1 MVSVAIRGKQ
11 EQETNEVER
20 PASFVKSQLVLFQS
34 RKKFAFLYCLATV
47 TGLFCLPGVLGELSS
62 SSPDVLTIVRM
73 TLPLP
78 LASLLVTAGTYI
90 LNDLVDADLD
100 RANGKKRP
108 IPSGL
113 VSKKQARIFVVLA
126 FGTAVLLTAITFR
139 PASLIVLS
147 LMLVIGIAYSAPKA
161 ALMKRFVIKTSSIA
175 IFYILCALLGMTS
188 AYSLDLAI
196 NNPILVTSV
205 FLTLALMVFISSTL
219 NDMGDIDG
227 DKAAGRRT
235 IPIVIGKDST
245 LKLTTILAASIL
257 AVTWIFYG
265 AVLVT
270 GHEGSLVTT
279 ITTTIIAL
287 IVMMTLCRMRSGQRD
302 AEFMRRQH
310 KKLFPFQMAVHPCLV
325 IGFLLL

>member
-11 EQETNEVER
+11 EQETNEVRR
-20 PASFVKSQLVLFQS
+20 PASFVRSQLVLFQS
-34 RKKFAFLYCLATV
+34 RRKFALLYCLATV
-47 TGLFCLPGVLGELSS
+47 TGLFCLPGVLDELSS
-62 SSPDVLTIVRM
+62 SSPDVFTIVRM

-90 LNDLVDADLD
+90 LNDLVDSDLD

-113 VSKKQARIFVVLA
+113 VSKEQARIFVVLA

-147 LMLVIGIAYSAPKA
+147 LMLVIGVAYSAPKA

-196 NNPILVTSV
+196 NNPIIVTSV

-219 NDMGDIDG
+219 NDMGDIEG

-257 AVTWIFYG
+257 AVTWISYC
-265 AVLVT
+265 AVLAS

-287 IVMMTLCRMRSGQRD
+287 IVMMTLCRMRRGQRD

-325 IGFLLL
+325 IGFFML